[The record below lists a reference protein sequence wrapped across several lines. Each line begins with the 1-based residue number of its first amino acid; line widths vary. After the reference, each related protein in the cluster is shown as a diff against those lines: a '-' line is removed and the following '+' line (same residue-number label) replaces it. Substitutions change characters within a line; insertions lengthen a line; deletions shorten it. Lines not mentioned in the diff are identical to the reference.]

1 MVKSSNE
8 GSQICLWYWRCTSG
22 KEVMFMRVAALVFL
36 CLARIRFP
44 KTESIP
50 SIIWSDKVL
59 REVRQFEKLDHKLR
73 KVQLDLVFLCKCKN
87 SDVIPKFLNFL
98 LANKKLQDSLIRI
111 FKLIC

>member
-36 CLARIRFP
+36 FLARIRFP

-50 SIIWSDKVL
+50 SIIWRRYGDKVL
-59 REVRQFEKLDHKLR
+59 REVRQFEKLDYKLR
-73 KVQLDLVFLCKCKN
+73 KVQLDIFYVNVRTVMLY
-87 SDVIPKFLNFL
+87 LNF
-98 LANKKLQDSLIRI
+98 
-111 FKLIC
+111 